1 MTKWNMSN
9 ITKVDVI
16 SYEIKESYISPC
28 PAPGV
33 RVLFNATMRVLFNA
47 TIAEVGGCGVWLWEW
62 QKAPNADMTHPA
74 SAEVAGGGAGRR
86 AGD

>member
-33 RVLFNATMRVLFNA
+33 RVLFNAT
-47 TIAEVGGCGVWLWEW
+47 IA
-62 QKAPNADMTHPA
+62 
-74 SAEVAGGGAGRR
+74 
-86 AGD
+86 